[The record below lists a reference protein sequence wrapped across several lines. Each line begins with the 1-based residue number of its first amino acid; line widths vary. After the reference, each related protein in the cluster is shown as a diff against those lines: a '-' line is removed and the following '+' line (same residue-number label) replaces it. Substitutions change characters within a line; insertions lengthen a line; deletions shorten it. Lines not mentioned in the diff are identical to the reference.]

1 MEKFTKRIKGKVDK
15 LDHSY
20 TKKEQKGIEHLI
32 AGFEEDELEITDNIR
47 KVTYL
52 LDLIEKHEVKALDNP
67 QNEETE
73 QHKAWLSETQNS
85 FEKIHLTKT
94 EELSPAD
101 IELLETEKNKLE
113 AVKKRLERD
122 QKYILSLI
130 AKSNVYLM
138 EARET
143 ACKEAT
149 KGQGIA
155 ELSEKL
161 VDHFGKKFYE
171 ESVYE
176 VGRKKIVKFIEE
188 TFSVNKIDAQKAFDI
203 LEKSR
208 VVKFEYDLSSLEIYM
223 NYDDY
228 MGVDYAPVYGT
239 WLIDA

>member
-1 MEKFTKRIKGKVDK
+1 
-15 LDHSY
+15 
-20 TKKEQKGIEHLI
+20 
-32 AGFEEDELEITDNIR
+32 
-47 KVTYL
+47 
-52 LDLIEKHEVKALDNP
+52 
-67 QNEETE
+67 
-73 QHKAWLSETQNS
+73 LSEIQNS

-101 IELLETEKNKLE
+101 IELLESEKNKLE
-113 AVKKRLERD
+113 SEKKRLERD

-138 EARET
+138 EARVT

-161 VDHFGKKFYE
+161 VDHFGKKLDE

-176 VGRKKIVKFIEE
+176 TGRKEIIKFIEE

-203 LEKSR
+203 LEKSK
-208 VVKFEYDLSSLEIYM
+208 VVEFEIDISSLPTYM
-223 NYDDY
+223 AYDDY
-228 MGVDYAPVYGT
+228 MGMDYTPVSGT
-239 WLIDA
+239 WLINA